1 MRREREF
8 SRFNHT
14 RECAE
19 IEERAREKDK
29 PLTDYNSL
37 MMKAMHLAKERGV
50 REQADLDKIITEVF
64 AEARKNK

>member
-1 MRREREF
+1 MKREKEL

-19 IEERAREKDK
+19 IEERAKEKNK
-29 PLTDYNSL
+29 SLTDYNSL
-37 MMKAMHLAKERGV
+37 MMKAMYLAKERGV
-50 REQADLDKIITEVF
+50 REQADLNKVVAEVF